1 VNSAA
6 PGASPSVERAAPL
19 ARAVLAALV
28 VAAVAALFYA
38 QALKHRDPLLK
49 NPLPGVDSFQPSA
62 GVQAGFLVKSTIDDV
77 LTIAVVTPAGRPVA
91 VVRSHLR
98 VRTDRSVK
106 LHWDG
111 RTVTGALARSGSY
124 ELRVHFARAGTT
136 LIVPGFVM
144 VLRGPGG

>member
-1 VNSAA
+1 MSSAA

-19 ARAVLAALV
+19 ARGVLAVLV

-49 NPLPGVDSFQPSA
+49 NPLGVDSFQPSA
-62 GVQAGFLVKSTIDDV
+62 GVQAGFKVKSTIDDV
-77 LTIAVVTPAGRPVA
+77 LTITVVTPAGRPVA
-91 VVRSHLR
+91 VVRQHLR
-98 VRTDRSVK
+98 VRTDRSAK

-111 RTVTGALARSGSY
+111 RTAAGALAPPGSY
-124 ELRVHFARAGTT
+124 ELRVHFTRAGTT